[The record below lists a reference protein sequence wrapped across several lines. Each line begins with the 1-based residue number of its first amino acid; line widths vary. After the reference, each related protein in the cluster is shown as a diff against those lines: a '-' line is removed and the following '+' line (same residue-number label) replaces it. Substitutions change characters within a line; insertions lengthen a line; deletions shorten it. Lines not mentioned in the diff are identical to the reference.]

1 MVCFHRNATY
11 RRVLYGEEGEGGSK
25 LGAEEMRLENRFL
38 SMDGLE
44 IKTLSN
50 I

>member
-1 MVCFHRNATY
+1 MVCFYRNVIY

-25 LGAEEMRLENRFL
+25 LGVEEMRFENRFL

-44 IKTLSN
+44 IKILSN